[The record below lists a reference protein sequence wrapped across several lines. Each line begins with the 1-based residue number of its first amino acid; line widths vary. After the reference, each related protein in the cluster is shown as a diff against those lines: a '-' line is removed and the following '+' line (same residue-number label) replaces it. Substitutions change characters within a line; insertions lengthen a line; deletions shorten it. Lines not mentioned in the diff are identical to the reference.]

1 MKLLGRILIILG
13 VACLIVMG
21 MNWLVAHQI
30 LPVNG
35 SAYPERFV
43 GGERSE
49 GFRWAERGGGE
60 FGGRGEHI
68 AEAPS
73 PASAGDL
80 LGTLA
85 KIGIITVIVVA
96 SGYSVLS
103 APFTTAD
110 GIGSVIIRWHAYCRV
125 KGLPLPTFLQGYQ

>member
-49 GFRWAERGGGE
+49 GFRWAERGGGFRGAERGGGE

-96 SGYSVLS
+96 IDQVIRFFRHRSRRQTASV
-103 APFTTAD
+103 A
-110 GIGSVIIRWHAYCRV
+110 
-125 KGLPLPTFLQGYQ
+125 

>member
-13 VACLIVMG
+13 VAWLIVMG
-21 MNWLVAHQI
+21 MNWLVAQQL

-43 GGERSE
+43 GDERGE
-49 GFRWAERGGGE
+49 GFRWAERGGGFRGAGRGEGFRGAERGGSE
-60 FGGRGEHI
+60 FGARGEHI

-96 SGYSVLS
+96 IDQVIRFFRHRSRRQTAS
-103 APFTTAD
+103 AA
-110 GIGSVIIRWHAYCRV
+110 
-125 KGLPLPTFLQGYQ
+125 

>member
-1 MKLLGRILIILG
+1 MKLLGRILILLG

-21 MNWLVAHQI
+21 MNWLVAQQI

-35 SAYPERFV
+35 SAYPERF
-43 GGERSE
+43 GGDERGE
-49 GFRWAERGGGE
+49 GFRWAERGEGFRETERGGGE
-60 FGGRGEHI
+60 FGERGKRI

-73 PASAGDL
+73 PANAGDL

-96 SGYSVLS
+96 IDQVIRFFRHRSRRQTAS
-103 APFTTAD
+103 AA
-110 GIGSVIIRWHAYCRV
+110 
-125 KGLPLPTFLQGYQ
+125 